1 MIRIFLGGFFNIFLG
16 AFLICTAAN
25 SSVQEEQDT
34 WRDTS
39 RSTVTQETQRRAG
52 IFSNPNDENDHNYDL
67 RRGSLLM
74 NAAHA
79 AASAYNHKIQEPTTG
94 GKPRTDEEPILIPK
108 KPLFLSALSDSE
120 SHLKRLESANSCL
133 SVTEI
138 IGSRVLSNVFLGA
151 SFVGTILA
159 GGLTQ
164 FYDPK
169 VGAIVLFVS
178 SGCSAIGTLLKQ
190 VYDTKMNVMS
200 EMREKTL
207 ASMATQA
214 AAEIGDLQAGHE
226 RTKAK
231 LRQEKERKIE
241 ELKALKEAYA
251 ELQGLKSGIQS
262 PVTGLL
268 LHHSPSAR
276 GATPDIQLREKPKK
290 QEKEPLAQSDSD
302 SQKLV
307 EKPKSK
313 RTKKR
318 SKLTTAA
325 SSATASTSSG
335 DDDTDEDVDVDGGV
349 SLRRIV
355 LPRDAAAHV

>member
-1 MIRIFLGGFFNIFLG
+1 MISISLARVFNIFLG
-16 AFLICTAAN
+16 VFLICTVAN
-25 SSVQEEQDT
+25 TSAMDEGDP
-34 WRDTS
+34 WRDTF
-39 RSTVTQETQRRAG
+39 RSTVTQESQRRG
-52 IFSNPNDENDHNYDL
+52 IVTNPNNRNHNNDNNYAL
-67 RRGSLLM
+67 RRGSIVVD
-74 NAAHA
+74 AAYA

-94 GKPRTDEEPILIPK
+94 GKPRNDEESILIPK

-159 GGLTQ
+159 GGLSQ

-169 VGAIVLFVS
+169 VGSIVLFIS
-178 SGCSAIGTLLKQ
+178 GGCSAVGTLLKQ

-200 EMREKTL
+200 EMREKSF

-241 ELKALKEAYA
+241 ELKALKDAYA

-262 PVTGLL
+262 PVAGLL

-276 GATPDIQLREKPKK
+276 GATPDVHQREKPKR
-290 QEKEPLAQSDSD
+290 QEKESLVQSDSD

-313 RTKKR
+313 RTKKK
-318 SKLTTAA
+318 SKLTIAA
-325 SSATASTSSG
+325 NSSANSPSSS
-335 DDDTDEDVDVDGGV
+335 DESSDADVDAAVA
-349 SLRRIV
+349 
-355 LPRDAAAHV
+355 PRKTTVGADASDRV